1 MAMRMSGHHRWP
13 ATTPDLHGHTTARH
27 RDDPRSRI
35 SAFLRSPSQ
44 SHDLGANGVITPEA
58 GSPMLKFQWRSTVD
72 APTDQL
78 TLASDRSE
86 LQVRNLLDDPTLRR
100 AMGLDAV
107 AAVVAPAA
115 LVTATSRPEP
125 VLNRRRL
132 LERDAA

>member
-1 MAMRMSGHHRWP
+1 MAMRMSGHHRWA

-44 SHDLGANGVITPEA
+44 SHDLGADGVITPEA
-58 GSPMLKFQWRSTVD
+58 GSTMLKFQWRSTVD
-72 APTDQL
+72 APTDHL
-78 TLASDRSE
+78 TLASDRGE

-100 AMGLDAV
+100 AMSLD
-107 AAVVAPAA
+107 AAVVVAAPA
-115 LVTATSRPEP
+115 LVVATSRPEP